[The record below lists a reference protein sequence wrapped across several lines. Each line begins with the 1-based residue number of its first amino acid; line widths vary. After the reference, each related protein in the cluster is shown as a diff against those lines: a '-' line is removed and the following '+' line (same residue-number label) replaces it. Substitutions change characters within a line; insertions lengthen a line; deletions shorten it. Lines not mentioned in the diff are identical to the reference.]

1 MNVRNSL
8 HDNVILYLMLRK
20 MQIFP
25 YEQLLVSNFTLP
37 AGVERMTVEVES
49 RDSTSFTITLQWSY
63 FE

>member
-37 AGVERMTVEVES
+37 AGVERMTVEVCK
-49 RDSTSFTITLQWSY
+49 DSTSFAITLQWSY